1 MEPQISRTEESA
13 GSGEL
18 LRGLAPAQRFLL
30 PGGVIIIGGILW
42 VFAVLVTRH
51 DAQPSGSAGR
61 LTPPH
66 LASEVVSSSQ
76 PEPTPERSFERTMEA
91 KVAAILAPMVG
102 EDHLRVTV
110 TLERDDI
117 SAGAIKRLTAAI
129 LVDDAVEGSPPG
141 TRRKR
146 TADELKQIERLASAA
161 IGVNRKRHD
170 VLVVQNT
177 SFQKV
182 ALPAV
187 PPLTLAHQVRQVSE
201 QWAAELRYALLIV
214 LFGFVYIAVLRP
226 IQREMVAA
234 LRASA
239 GPMNLQTPG
248 GKTAGTASGAEDIE
262 LQTNPGQV
270 AGTLKRHL
278 ADQVRSEPSIA
289 SHVVRGWIR
298 EEV

>member
-1 MEPQISRTEESA
+1 VEPQTWRTEGSA

-18 LRGLAPAQRFLL
+18 LRGLAPVQRFLL
-30 PGGVIIIGGILW
+30 AGGVIIIGAILW
-42 VFAVLVTRH
+42 VFAVLITRH

-61 LTPPH
+61 LTPPQP
-66 LASEVVSSSQ
+66 ASEVVSSSQ
-76 PEPTPERSFERTMEA
+76 PEPTPERSSERTMEA
-91 KVAAILAPMVG
+91 KVAAILGPMIG

-110 TLERDDI
+110 TIERDDI
-117 SAGAIKRLTAAI
+117 SPAPIKRLTAAI

-170 VLVVQNT
+170 VLVVQNIP
-177 SFQKV
+177 FQKI

-187 PPLTLAHQVRQVSE
+187 APLTIAQQVRQVSG
-201 QWAAELRYALLIV
+201 QWAAELRYAFVIA

-239 GPMNLQTPG
+239 GPMNPQTVG
-248 GKTAGTASGAEDIE
+248 GKTASTTAGAEDIE
-262 LQTNPGQV
+262 LTNQSF
-270 AGTLKRHL
+270 AGCRYLE
-278 ADQVRSEPSIA
+278 APS
-289 SHVVRGWIR
+289 G
-298 EEV
+298 

>member
-1 MEPQISRTEESA
+1 
-13 GSGEL
+13 L
-18 LRGLAPAQRFLL
+18 LRGLAPVQRVLL
-30 PGGVIIIGGILW
+30 AGGVIIIGAILW
-42 VFAVLVTRH
+42 VFAVLITRH
-51 DAQPSGSAGR
+51 DAQPSGRAGR

-76 PEPTPERSFERTMEA
+76 PERSPERTMEA

-110 TLERDDI
+110 TIERDDI
-117 SAGAIKRLTAAI
+117 SPAPIKRLTAAI

-146 TADELKQIERLASAA
+146 TPDELKQIERLASAA
-161 IGVNRKRHD
+161 IGVNHKRHD
-170 VLVVQNT
+170 VLVVQNIP
-177 SFQKV
+177 FQKV

-187 PPLTLAHQVRQVSE
+187 TPLTIAQQVRQVSE
-201 QWAAELRYALLIV
+201 QWAAELRYAFLMV
-214 LFGFVYIAVLRP
+214 LFGFVYVAVLRP
-226 IQREMVAA
+226 IRREMVAA

-239 GPMNLQTPG
+239 EPMNLQALER
-248 GKTAGTASGAEDIE
+248 KSTATAGAEDIE
-262 LQTNPGQV
+262 LQTNPAQV
-270 AGTLKRHL
+270 AGSLKRHL